1 MCTVGPLSR
10 SPLIN
15 SLTRS
20 LSYPSPP
27 AHAVFQSG
35 KTALDYAK
43 KIEWY
48 DSEDEDKADKADC
61 AALLEAAM

>member
-1 MCTVGPLSR
+1 MKCTVGPLSR
-10 SPLIN
+10 SPLIT

-20 LSYPSPP
+20 LLPFPSR
-27 AHAVFQSG
+27 ARYIQFG

-43 KIEWY
+43 KIKWN
-48 DSEDEDKADKADC
+48 DSEELKAGKADC